1 MQRKGVG
8 RSTAVEQI
16 NKNLSYEKTY
26 QKKSYELLFS
36 AVGED
41 KNERTINF
49 F

>member
-1 MQRKGVG
+1 MKKL
-8 RSTAVEQI
+8 I
-16 NKNLSYEKTY
+16 K
-26 QKKSYELLFS
+26 KKSYELLFS